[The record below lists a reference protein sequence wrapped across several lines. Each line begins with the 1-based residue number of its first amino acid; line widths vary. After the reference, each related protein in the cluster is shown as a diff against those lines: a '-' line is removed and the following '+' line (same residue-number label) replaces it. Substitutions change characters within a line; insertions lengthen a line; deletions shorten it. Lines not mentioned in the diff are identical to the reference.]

1 MDDTV
6 KEGIGGAMSAA
17 CAVFEKLSE
26 RLTVLDS
33 HDGNGNRPRLNA
45 SLVESIH
52 EALDLVRDGNVIDSP
67 YVEDAHRQLRNVAN
81 TLDVDEL
88 RASARIRQ
96 SAQQDIKDAIANL
109 PSLGF

>member
-1 MDDTV
+1 
-6 KEGIGGAMSAA
+6 MSAA

-26 RLTVLDS
+26 RLTELDS

-88 RASARIRQ
+88 RVSPRIRQ
-96 SAQQDIKDAIANL
+96 AAQQDIKDAIANL